1 LNRDEGIILSKQK
14 LSPMALAIKSDD
26 DAKCLAILDEFPNMA
41 NAFWLHNAAQN
52 GAIGCA
58 KVFVSQ
64 GVGVNESTEPDR
76 FPPEG
81 PLFPAVM
88 SGNLELVRWLLE
100 QGATSEWL
108 VPGENAP
115 RNFALSTAVS
125 DGRLDMVQL
134 LVEHGANVNVYY
146 GNRTP
151 VSEALA
157 YGHKDIAD
165 YLCSKGGKTPEELG
179 VVTLKKGRK

>member
-1 LNRDEGIILSKQK
+1 MSKQK
-14 LSPMALAIKSDD
+14 LSPMALAIENDD
-26 DAKCLAILDEFPNMA
+26 DVGCRALLDNFPEMA
-41 NAFWLHNAAQN
+41 DASWLHYAAQK
-52 GAIGCA
+52 GAIKCV
-58 KVFVSQ
+58 KVFVSR

-108 VPGENAP
+108 VPGETAP
-115 RNFALSTAVS
+115 RNFALSTAIS
-125 DGRLDMVQL
+125 DGRFDIVQL
-134 LVEHGANVNVYY
+134 LVEYGANVNVYY

-151 VSEALA
+151 VSKALA
-157 YGHKDIAD
+157 CGHKDIAD
-165 YLCSKGGKTPEELG
+165 YLRSKGGKTPEELG
-179 VVTLKKGRK
+179 VVKPKKGKKK